1 MSVSR
6 QGSRAGTQRHAARME
21 VEGQRTPLQD
31 KFINQHEPSAENATS
46 MEPKVKK
53 ENGYPTSRST
63 SEDGQEH
70 TSRGNTYPNQN
81 KPRAK
86 SKRELKKEK
95 QKAKSALKKEQKNS
109 EILRQSLDKVQSESD
124 RIKEQIQQEYQK
136 TTEDM
141 PDAETWDVE
150 NCINE
155 KTIHPTD
162 QENLPVKLASGMD
175 QDKTHEKLVQDL
187 KQQLKIN
194 RDLKKDK
201 DSLYRKLKDA
211 LDAMLDNKKDHQKA
225 EEELREQVQRLHDQ
239 VEQAERNKAELLQ
252 KIEEKAA
259 EIDDLRAHL
268 VQLQAANEVHKD
280 TIENLQGDLEQK
292 EVLMREVTCLSEERL
307 QTIHLLEETLKNHTE
322 EIDHWK
328 SQVVNQSQ
336 KHRYNKR
343 ILHLVGLVLIP
354 LKASLLLLHAV
365 KRKKSP

>member
-1 MSVSR
+1 
-6 QGSRAGTQRHAARME
+6 ME

-31 KFINQHEPSAENATS
+31 KFINQHEPSEGNDTS
-46 MEPKVKK
+46 MEPKPKI
-53 ENGYPTSRST
+53 ENGYALSKS
-63 SEDGQEH
+63 SADEGQEH
-70 TSRGNTYPNQN
+70 TSRGNTYHNPN

-109 EILRQSLDKVQSESD
+109 EILRKSLDKVQCESD
-124 RIKEQIQQEYQK
+124 RIKEQIQQEYLK
-136 TTEDM
+136 NAEEM
-141 PDAETWDVE
+141 PDGETWDVE
-150 NCINE
+150 SCIND
-155 KTIHPTD
+155 KTIHQTD
-162 QENLPVKLASGMD
+162 QENLPVNLVSGLD
-175 QDKTHEKLVQDL
+175 HSKTHEKLVQDL

-211 LDAMLDNKKDHQKA
+211 LDTMLDNKKDHQKA
-225 EEELREQVQRLHDQ
+225 EEELREQVQRLQDQ

-365 KRKKSP
+365 KRRKSP